1 MNNTYDF
8 SNNNNSQ
15 NIPPMTYYYE
25 TNPNINTISNPNET
39 LNNNGASLIQPQI
52 SFEPNLPSISNTVDK
67 YKLQIMEKDRLL
79 IDSKKKEKD
88 LNKEI
93 TKLKLSLSS
102 KDDEIFRLEDRL
114 QELLH
119 NLKNSENINEKKYT
133 EMNEASKNYNNKMN
147 EMMHENQ
154 NLQNTINK
162 LNSVIETHEETIK
175 EAYLD
180 KQKKDEEISSL
191 KEELKKKENLID
203 VNFNK
208 KQILI
213 NENKQLPSLKAKI
226 DDLEKIILELK
237 DEIVGLRDINDK
249 LLEEKNELNEIIN
262 KKENEIQKNRIFE
275 QNLINLNNKNMSL
288 NKEIQKKGNDI
299 KSLDDRYLSLLN
311 NNETFVHI
319 FTNELGNFLN
329 YLESINMNNLTSFN
343 NNTFKLPLHNLPNFE
358 HTKLD
363 DNFMIKYEV
372 LSKCILQIEEKITD
386 ILNICK
392 KNINKMN
399 YDLIKNEE
407 RSKGILNEKNLIQKE
422 NFSLKN
428 KITDITQ
435 ESNDKDLNF
444 EKMNADLSAA
454 HNQNQKLKKDNED
467 LKYKNTIL
475 DKEYQRL
482 INDID
487 NKLIQFPIKSFGN
500 NINSSSFIN
509 NDGKENFNNV
519 TTLTTNKVIHK
530 IDSLIYLNK
539 EINKQLSDV
548 NRENKMCKD
557 KINDLQNENFLMK
570 DKIQNYEE
578 NVQKEIN
585 NFKNRKENEFNETK
599 EVLFNKVKTLNNIL
613 EQGNKLI
620 KTYELEVADLK
631 NKNSKLEFNLKML
644 TQSHKEL
651 EDIVNNKDQ
660 SLKEQ
665 IDMKN
670 NHYQNLERELQ
681 LKDLQIKS
689 LEKLL
694 AQYQG
699 QQNQYQNEEENMGN
713 NYNNN
718 NINHN
723 ANENNNPN
731 FNDNESVVSF
741 ARDDFRE
748 MQLNKMINNFEEM
761 NKLNNDIDIGDNQGN
776 INNNNNYENNFEDK
790 ENENYSGNINPDNVN
805 MGINIDNAQMAGNMS
820 WNNQREPG
828 KIIFK
833 K

>member
-39 LNNNGASLIQPQI
+39 LNNNGGTLIQPQI
-52 SFEPNLPSISNTVDK
+52 SYESNLPSISNTVDK

-79 IDSKKKEKD
+79 IDYKKKEKD

-133 EMNEASKNYNNKMN
+133 EMNETTKNYNDKIN

-180 KQKKDEEISSL
+180 KQKKDEEIISL

-311 NNETFVHI
+311 NNETFIHI

-454 HNQNQKLKKDNED
+454 HTQNQKLKKDNED

-487 NKLIQFPIKSFGN
+487 NKLIQFPIKSFDN
-500 NINSSSFIN
+500 NINASSFMN

-519 TTLTTNKVIHK
+519 TTLTTNKIIHK

-585 NFKNRKENEFNETK
+585 NFKNRKENEYNETK
-599 EVLFNKVKTLNNIL
+599 EVLFNKIKTLNNIL

-651 EDIVNNKDQ
+651 EDLVNNKDQ

-665 IDMKN
+665 IDMKD

-713 NYNNN
+713 NYNNVK
-718 NINHN
+718 HN
-723 ANENNNPN
+723 VNENNNPN

-741 ARDDFRE
+741 TRDDFRE
-748 MQLNKMINNFEEM
+748 MQLNKMINNFEAM
-761 NKLNNDIDIGDNQGN
+761 NKLSNDVDIGDNQGN
-776 INNNNNYENNFEDK
+776 INNNYENNFEDK
-790 ENENYSGNINPDNVN
+790 ENENYSGNINPDNAN
-805 MGINIDNAQMAGNMS
+805 MGINIDNAQQAGNMS

>member
-8 SNNNNSQ
+8 SNNNNNSQ

-39 LNNNGASLIQPQI
+39 LNNNGATLIQPQI
-52 SFEPNLPSISNTVDK
+52 SFEPNLPSISNTIDK

-79 IDSKKKEKD
+79 IDYKKKEKD

-133 EMNEASKNYNNKMN
+133 EMNETTKNYNDKIN

-154 NLQNTINK
+154 NLRNTINK
-162 LNSVIETHEETIK
+162 LNSVIESHEETIK

-180 KQKKDEEISSL
+180 KQKKDEEIISL

-311 NNETFVHI
+311 NNETFIHI

-454 HNQNQKLKKDNED
+454 HTQNQKLKKDNED

-487 NKLIQFPIKSFGN
+487 NKLIQFPIKSFDN
-500 NINSSSFIN
+500 YINASSFMN

-539 EINKQLSDV
+539 EINKQLSDT

-585 NFKNRKENEFNETK
+585 NFKNRKENEYNETK
-599 EVLFNKVKTLNNIL
+599 EVLFNKIKTLNNIL

-651 EDIVNNKDQ
+651 EDIVNNKDK

-665 IDMKN
+665 IDMKD

-699 QQNQYQNEEENMGN
+699 QQNQDQNEEENMGN
-713 NYNNN
+713 NYNNVN
-718 NINHN
+718 PN

-748 MQLNKMINNFEEM
+748 MQLNKMIKNFEAM
-761 NKLNNDIDIGDNQGN
+761 NKLNNDADMGDNQGN
-776 INNNNNYENNFEDK
+776 INNNNFEDY
-790 ENENYSGNINPDNVN
+790 ENENNSGNINPDNAN
-805 MGINIDNAQMAGNMS
+805 MGINIDNAQQAGNMS